1 MNARI
6 LSVSATLLAVSLLSI
21 GCKKN
26 SPANPSNSDYANA
39 INAYWS
45 VHPTC
50 LWPNSVKMPTQQDTN
65 KDDRTAAYDALTDLG
80 YLQRIQAEKKVFI
93 FGSKQVSDY
102 DLTAQGRTAW
112 VPDTQQPGY
121 GNFCFGHRTVTSIDA
136 VNPTTVNSPNAN
148 PPVTATV
155 SYHYAIQDAAAWV
168 KNAEI
173 QTAFPSASTAI
184 AGPQPDTAKLTKTSA
199 GWQMIAPPS
208 DMGVVGDH

>member
-1 MNARI
+1 MNARA
-6 LSVSATLLAVSLLSI
+6 LSTCAALLAVAILPA
-21 GCKKN
+21 GCKKD

-50 LWPNSVKMPTQQDTN
+50 LWPDSVKMPTQQDTN

-80 YLQRIQAEKKVFI
+80 YLQRMQAEKKVFI
-93 FGSKQVSDY
+93 FGSKQVSNY
-102 DLTAQGRTAW
+102 DLTPQGRTVW

-121 GNFCFGHRTVTSIDA
+121 GNFCYGHRSVTSVDA
-136 VNPTTVNSPNAN
+136 VNPVTSSSSDV
-148 PPVTATV
+148 PVSATV
-155 SYHYAIQDAAAWV
+155 SYHYEIKDAATWA

-208 DMGVVGDH
+208 STGIVGNQ